1 MLLPNGN
8 AINQAEFLMTR
19 LHALLALLVAGAAI
33 AEMAEPV
40 AGLMPDRRPP
50 GAPVI
55 ASFDQSPDWQQQA
68 LRGIAPPQSGLEF
81 LKDQGAWYTP
91 FNQPNST
98 ARYDIRG
105 LHADGAGKE

>member
-33 AEMAEPV
+33 AETAEPV

-98 ARYDIRG
+98 GRYDIRG